1 MDPVSVRFQYG
12 NYEAKLE
19 TGRIARQAS
28 GAILSSMGDTVV
40 LCTAVGRAGGEPRDF
55 FPLTVDYQERTYLF
69 AGKSLEVSSSVR
81 DVLARKETQF
91 QD

>member
-12 NYEAKLE
+12 NYEVKLE

-55 FPLTVDYQERTYLF
+55 FPLTVDYQERTYA
-69 AGKSLEVSSSVR
+69 AGKIPGGFFKREGR
-81 DVLARKETQF
+81 LARKKL
-91 QD
+91 